1 MTVMSEEIKKE
12 LDKFVEYISS
22 FTGVLQ
28 IYLFGSYANG
38 EPRKT
43 SDIDLMIIVEND
55 LDPFQT
61 AYEIRRG
68 LTDTDLELDI
78 VVNQI
83 AAFEKASENSSF
95 QRSVK
100 ENGVLLYAA

>member
-1 MTVMSEEIKKE
+1 MSEEIKKE
-12 LDKFVEYISS
+12 LDKFVDYISS
-22 FTGVLQ
+22 LKGVLQ

-43 SDIDLMIIVEND
+43 SDIDLMIIIEND

-61 AYEIRRG
+61 AYKIRRG
-68 LTDTDLELDI
+68 LTDTDLALDI
-78 VVNQI
+78 VVNQK
-83 AAFEKASENSSF
+83 AAFEEASGSSSF

>member
-1 MTVMSEEIKKE
+1 MSEEIKKE

-22 FTGVLQ
+22 LTGVLQ

>member
-1 MTVMSEEIKKE
+1 MSEEIKKE
-12 LDKFVEYISS
+12 LDKFVDYISS
-22 FTGVLQ
+22 LKGVMQ

-43 SDIDLMIIVEND
+43 SDIDLMIIIEND

-61 AYEIRRG
+61 AYKIRRG
-68 LTDTDLELDI
+68 LTDTDLALDI
-78 VVNQI
+78 VVNQK
-83 AAFEKASENSSF
+83 AAFEEASGSSSF